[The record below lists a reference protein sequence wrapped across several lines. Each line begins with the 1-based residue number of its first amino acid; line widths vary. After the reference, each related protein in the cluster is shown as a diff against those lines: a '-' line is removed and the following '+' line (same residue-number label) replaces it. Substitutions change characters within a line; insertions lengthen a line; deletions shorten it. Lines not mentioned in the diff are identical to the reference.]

1 MSSFEIL
8 ELIKSAVTIMAGAS
22 TIGKHISEAREKA
35 KEALNQAQS
44 KALNEPVDL
53 DDSVIQLAAAH
64 ARQLKSLAQQASK
77 LLEDPRVTLPER
89 EKELRR
95 LSHEGLYQIK
105 LLDKFLSAHEVSV
118 EDLKGYFEAQLNQ
131 DGK

>member
-1 MSSFEIL
+1 
-8 ELIKSAVTIMAGAS
+8 MAGAS

-35 KEALNQAQS
+35 KESLDRAQT
-44 KALNEPVDL
+44 KALNEPVKL

-105 LLDKFLSAHEVSV
+105 LLGKFLSAHGASV
-118 EDLKGYFEAQLNQ
+118 EDLKSYFEAQLSESRE
-131 DGK
+131 